1 MHALSSSAF
10 IHLSFLDRLLVD
22 RHADFDKPGE
32 IGETEEKP
40 ETPMPEKYIVN
51 LNTEERE
58 YLHQLT
64 HKGKCPARVFKRAH
78 ILLLADEGHADEMI
92 AKMLH
97 VGESTVHRTRQK
109 CVDGGV
115 EFALSEQPRLGGKR
129 KLDGH
134 AEAMLI
140 ATACSDAPTGQKRWT
155 MQMLAARLVELQ
167 LVDSISD
174 ETVRRV
180 LEKTT
185 SSRG

>member
-1 MHALSSSAF
+1 
-10 IHLSFLDRLLVD
+10 
-22 RHADFDKPGE
+22 
-32 IGETEEKP
+32 
-40 ETPMPEKYIVN
+40 MPEKYIVN
-51 LNTEERE
+51 LNPEERE
-58 YLHQLT
+58 YLHQIT

-78 ILLLADEGHADEMI
+78 ILLLADEGHADETI
-92 AKMLH
+92 AQMLH

-115 EFALSEQPRLGGKR
+115 ELALKEAPRSGGKS

-140 ATACSDAPTGQKRWT
+140 ATACSDAPTGQRRWT
-155 MQMLAARLVELQ
+155 MQMLADRLVALQ
-167 LVDSISD
+167 VVESISD